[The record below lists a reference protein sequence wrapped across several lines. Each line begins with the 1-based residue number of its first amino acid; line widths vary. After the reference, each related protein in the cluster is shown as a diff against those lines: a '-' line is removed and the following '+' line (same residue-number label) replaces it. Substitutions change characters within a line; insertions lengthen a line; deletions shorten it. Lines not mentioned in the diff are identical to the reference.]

1 MNKISLLINA
11 KYMYTLQGEGVGF
24 LADHT
29 IAIDNGK
36 ILEIAPTADIKE
48 KYEAERV
55 IDAGNKVVMPGFID
69 AHMHITAGAQ
79 RGLAQDIGNW
89 MMDGV
94 GPFMEHRTIETD
106 IAGAKLAVAEAI
118 MNGTT
123 TIGEDGFDPEAI
135 LPVIRDFGARVV
147 FAVRVREALNRMYKP
162 GELYEYNAELG
173 EKTLADAIAAVEKW
187 HKKDNNLY
195 SIRFAPQGADFVS
208 KEMFVRIRE
217 LAQKYDTKMH
227 LHLSQG
233 DRETRQ
239 MMMRYGSR
247 TIPWMIEN
255 GFLDENVI
263 GIHLTDAFDEE
274 AAAAAKCGIGM
285 VLCSGSIGII
295 DGIAP
300 PVKAFQDAGG
310 YAGLGSDQAPGN
322 NCHNIINEM
331 KLTALFNKLKFEDP
345 EVMPAWK
352 VLRMATIEG
361 AKALGIDSYTGS
373 LEAGKCADMI
383 LVDFDQL
390 SLAPIYTKPMRNF
403 VPNLVYSARGNEVDT
418 VIINGKVVVENKRP
432 LTFNVKA
439 ILEEAQKA
447 ADYMAVEAEDT
458 FWEVNGINAKYMKD
472 DKL

>member
-1 MNKISLLINA
+1 MSKISLLINA

-29 IAIDNGK
+29 IAVDKGR
-36 ILEIAPTADIKE
+36 ILEIAPTANIKG

-55 IDAGNKVVMPGFID
+55 IDAGNRVVMPGFID
-69 AHMHITAGAQ
+69 GHMHTSMCAQ

-89 MMDGV
+89 MMHGV
-94 GPFMEHRTIETD
+94 GPFETNKTEETEVL
-106 IAGAKLAVAEAI
+106 GARLGIAEAI

-123 TIGEDGFDPEAI
+123 TIGEDGYYSDQI
-135 LPVIRDFGARVV
+135 LNVIKEYGARAV
-147 FAVRVREALNRMYKP
+147 FAVRVREAKYKIYAP
-162 GELYEYNAELG
+162 GELYEYDSTFG
-173 EKTLADAIAAVEKW
+173 EETLAEAIATIEKW
-187 HKKDNNLY
+187 HKKDDNMYNV
-195 SIRFAPQGADFVS
+195 RFAPQGADFVS
-208 KEMFVRIRE
+208 KEMIERIRE
-217 LAQKYDTKMH
+217 LAVKYDTKMH
-227 LHLSQG
+227 IHLSQG
-233 DRETRQ
+233 DRETQQ
-239 MMMRYGSR
+239 MLMRYGSR
-247 TIPWMIEN
+247 TIPWMHKN
-255 GFLDENVI
+255 GFLDDKVI

-274 AAAAAKCGIGM
+274 AALAAKCGIGM

-300 PVKAFQDAGG
+300 PAKAFQDAGG

-331 KLTALFNKLKFEDP
+331 KLTALFNKLKFENP

-373 LEAGKCADMI
+373 LEVGKCADMI
-383 LVDFDQL
+383 LVDYNQL

-418 VIINGKVVVENKRP
+418 VIINGRVIVEDKKP
-432 LTFNVKA
+432 LTFDPTRIMA
-439 ILEEAQKA
+439 DAQRA
-447 ADYMAVEAEDT
+447 ADYLAEAGEEA
-458 FWEVNGINAKYMKD
+458 FWEVNGVNAKYMKEE
-472 DKL
+472 KL